1 MIHRSSASDLR
12 GTGSAHRLPAPE
24 SLDPPRKRA
33 NLNNDKTTTE
43 KKPEN
48 EVKQEPAK
56 KRPTIIEISDADLE
70 SVVGAGRCPPDSDVN

>member
-1 MIHRSSASDLR
+1 
-12 GTGSAHRLPAPE
+12 
-24 SLDPPRKRA
+24 
-33 NLNNDKTTTE
+33 LNNDKTTTE

-48 EVKQEPAK
+48 EFKQEPAK

>member
-1 MIHRSSASDLR
+1 
-12 GTGSAHRLPAPE
+12 
-24 SLDPPRKRA
+24 
-33 NLNNDKTTTE
+33 LNNDKTTTE